1 MARLICALALT
12 GAAALAPG
20 AKPAAQTKAASRREV
35 GQGLVA
41 AIGAFGATAAQAT
54 AGDSPKFSFFG
65 FFGNGDTLSEGAMYG
80 SDQSTPT
87 YSPYSIYGKLGADQA
102 VYKKYNAKEIEFK
115 KGMLAESEK
124 RVKVV
129 NKWIDQ
135 KKWEEVR
142 SGLDS
147 QVYNMRGTMNYLA
160 ASPTAK
166 PGAKEAA
173 KQFYQDMEAVNLLSK
188 RKKQAAAME
197 AYNAM
202 ISSMDKYNS
211 LI

>member
-1 MARLICALALT
+1 M
-12 GAAALAPG
+12 G
-20 AKPAAQTKAASRREV
+20 KPTAQTRREL
-35 GQGLVA
+35 GQGLMTAV
-41 AIGAFGATAAQAT
+41 GLFGAQAAVAS

-87 YSPYSIYGKLGADQA
+87 YSPYSVYGKLGAEKA

-115 KGMLAESEK
+115 KSMLAESER
-124 RVKVV
+124 RVAIV

-142 SGLDS
+142 AGLDS

-160 ASPTAK
+160 ASP
-166 PGAKEAA
+166 
-173 KQFYQDMEAVNLLSK
+173 S
-188 RKKQAAAME
+188 
-197 AYNAM
+197 
-202 ISSMDKYNS
+202 
-211 LI
+211 